1 MTETGARGHGADDP
15 AEGHDD
21 DLHNDLDDD
30 LDQPVPVDADL
41 TRLAAE
47 ELRRRTEA
55 PLPRSLLDFLE

>member
-15 AEGHDD
+15 AEGR
-21 DLHNDLDDD
+21 DDD